1 VLVRGE
7 FLFRFSL
14 LGILHPLMNHD
25 TNNDNRLAPAGM
37 PSDAGIARRDFL
49 RTAAFAGAALMIGAS
64 SNANAFWFLSSP
76 SAGSDLMKE
85 LEIPTGWLERFGS
98 SLPEYVKFL
107 HRLRLKNIPVKA
119 IIQPQLKVRGKI
131 ANVLPPKAAW
141 KNMVP
146 TLRAVDRLATVLDEP
161 LVEVISAYRSPAYNR
176 SCGSSG
182 SSQHLR
188 NSAVDL
194 RFNSPPRVV
203 SKVARDLR
211 EKGLFLGGVGRY
223 SGFTHIDT
231 RGRNAD
237 W

>member
-1 VLVRGE
+1 
-7 FLFRFSL
+7 
-14 LGILHPLMNHD
+14 MNHD

-76 SAGSDLMKE
+76 STGSDLMKE